1 MTRLEEAKRRLH
13 SIIHTAQKLGV
24 WDDIQ
29 YLVDLADA
37 AEPVADLS
45 SQEILAAGMN
55 VFGLQLFVD
64 SLARK
69 KDAGTFEPFSFI
81 YRKIKVTLAPENR
94 EDKK

>member
-24 WDDIQ
+24 WNDIQ

-45 SQEILAAGMN
+45 SQEIIDAGMN

-64 SLARK
+64 SIARK
-69 KDAGTFEPFSFI
+69 KDAGTFEPFSFV
-81 YRKIKVTLAPENR
+81 YRKIKITLSPENR
-94 EDKK
+94 KEKE